1 MLTPLKL
8 KMFEKINQ
16 FRNHR
21 KKNHV
26 RLSNIVTVQRSN
38 KAVEALHLPKILNLN
53 PRSAMNKIEELQT
66 FIEEQNIDCAFISE
80 SHETE
85 NKRLEDQIKLEDYV
99 VISNVNQRLGKGG
112 RPALIVNK
120 QKYDVQNITNSIIN
134 LPWGVEITWALLTPK
149 HVSNASI
156 IQHTLYLAQYIQNQI
171 QSSKQRCLI
180 TYKVHTI
187 FSTQNMAKVSTG
199 C

>member
-1 MLTPLKL
+1 
-8 KMFEKINQ
+8 MFEKINQ

-80 SHETE
+80 ST
-85 NKRLEDQIKLEDYV
+85 
-99 VISNVNQRLGKGG
+99 
-112 RPALIVNK
+112 K
-120 QKYDVQNITNSIIN
+120 QKIKDWKTKLSWKTM
-134 LPWGVEITWALLTPK
+134 L
-149 HVSNASI
+149 
-156 IQHTLYLAQYIQNQI
+156 
-171 QSSKQRCLI
+171 
-180 TYKVHTI
+180 
-187 FSTQNMAKVSTG
+187 
-199 C
+199 